1 MARSLWLSLA
11 LLGSV
16 SAASIAVFGGD
27 AKPPAEPPK
36 PPTTPEPAFE
46 NPAFDA
52 KIGET
57 LFYSVRDLEG
67 KRPMRYFE
75 ERVLALTK
83 DKILIETVETDATN
97 TKFYSVEKSTGWKPR
112 TEKLQ
117 GNEHQ
122 KWIQEKAKAEIL
134 YLGEPPTKAIRT
146 MHRFLDEPADFT
158 LLEGPR
164 RVRQIWYS
172 HDIPASGRAKMFP
185 ALRDGERMVISWDR
199 MLPAD
204 ECEARRP
211 LPRPARRG
219 AQAARGP
226 GRSRHGRARD
236 GRPGDGRAGDGRRG
250 PSEGSGR
257 NGRGADEAR
266 TGDGRVGSVA
276 SYANARDASGRPSS
290 ARVRENPPVSAV
302 ASSTSTTSPTAN
314 A

>member
-83 DKILIETVETDATN
+83 DKILIETVETDATD
-97 TKFYSVEKSTGWKPR
+97 TKFYSVEKSTRLEAAHREADRATSTRSGFRRRRRPR
-112 TEKLQ
+112 SS
-117 GNEHQ
+117 
-122 KWIQEKAKAEIL
+122 ISASRPRRRSARCI
-134 YLGEPPTKAIRT
+134 AI
-146 MHRFLDEPADFT
+146 LDEPADFT

-204 ECEARRP
+204 ECAKR
-211 LPRPARRG
+211 
-219 AQAARGP
+219 AARYPDQPDEGHKLPEAPADPAMGEP
-226 GRSRHGRARD
+226 GMDDPGMGEPAMD
-236 GRPGDGRAGDGRRG
+236 GEVPPKDPAGMDGEPTKPEPAM
-250 PSEGSGR
+250 
-257 NGRGADEAR
+257 GA
-266 TGDGRVGSVA
+266 
-276 SYANARDASGRPSS
+276 
-290 ARVRENPPVSAV
+290 
-302 ASSTSTTSPTAN
+302 
-314 A
+314 